1 MLYRTSRMSYYLC
14 WRYYIAV
21 PFKTMHLCRT
31 LPWTR
36 IFPKVLAF
44 PAGLEAKHM
53 YCPES
58 TPVRLSKIN
67 VQEPSGSSIIMW
79 WGSTSTGFP
88 SERQK
93 GGEKLNSLVS
103 IRFSPWEF
111 HPAFLLERTESCIC
125 FFVADVGSWGMS
137 SSSLSSSLQN
147 IPWEKHCW
155 GTSYIINLH
164 IKVKFS
170 QSVLCAVIALIC

>member
-1 MLYRTSRMSYYLC
+1 
-14 WRYYIAV
+14 
-21 PFKTMHLCRT
+21 MHLCRT

-93 GGEKLNSLVS
+93 GEKKLVS
-103 IRFSPWEF
+103 IMFSPWEF

-125 FFVADVGSWGMS
+125 FFAADVGSWGMS
-137 SSSLSSSLQN
+137 SSSSSSSLQN
-147 IPWEKHCW
+147 IPPGKALLRDLIHHQSSFKSEIFPECALCSYSSDLLAT
-155 GTSYIINLH
+155 GTPPQWL
-164 IKVKFS
+164 
-170 QSVLCAVIALIC
+170 